1 MSALLGPNGQPIH
14 SNAFKKA
21 PAPQTGPAFGNWA
34 GREGLNYTTMP
45 GGGVLGFDLSRLTLQ
60 DFRVMRD
67 HYQVN
72 ASLTVLQFMLH
83 RLDWRIEC
91 DDEKISDFIEENIRQ
106 VWTRMIR
113 ALSQAY
119 WAGYSPIV
127 IEYENDPQAGS
138 GRGGIVISKF
148 KDLPPEESRVNWK
161 QVEGYAPPGRM
172 PPKFKVYDGIKH
184 MASPDWPIP
193 PENTVWYSLL
203 MENGDFYGKKLLRAA
218 FTPWYF
224 STIIHLFANRYFE
237 RFGEPLP
244 VGRAPYDDDIEVG
257 GHTVNGRDAMLDILT
272 QLRSRGVVV
281 LPSDKDNFGGGGT
294 GNSDYLYDIEYLES
308 QMRGAD
314 FEAYLSRLD
323 EEITLG
329 LFTPFL
335 LLRGASGGGSY
346 SLGVQQMQMYLW
358 MLNALAGDMKEYI
371 DFYVVKRLKDYN
383 FGPNAPRATW
393 EFRQLGKENVETMRA
408 VVQAL
413 VSKGDIKPDIAQLG
427 SIIGLSLEDISDLQK
442 PDDDPDPTLG
452 VDDPNTDDSDPTIDP
467 TAGKD
472 DRVRIRDDR
481 NKPKNA
487 PRSADAPGKAGK
499 QVTARIRGQVENA
512 FRRGTFGVSFA
523 PSLGYRRLFEQSLVA
538 EGADKVTA
546 HEMTERLYE
555 RVEDWMREVISIG
568 PEAFG
573 AAGVDGFMEL
583 FERMLQTEIES
594 LVEPR

>member
-1 MSALLGPNGQPIH
+1 MSVLLGPNGQPIH

-21 PAPQTGPAFGNWA
+21 EPPKTGPAFGNWM
-34 GREGLNYTTMP
+34 GREGLNYATMP
-45 GGGVLGFDLSRLTLQ
+45 GGGVLGFDLSRLSLQ
-60 DFRVMRD
+60 DFRAMRD

-91 DDEKISDFIEENIRQ
+91 ENEKISEFIEDNIRQ

-127 IEYENDPQAGS
+127 IEYENDPQAGG
-138 GRGGIVISKF
+138 GRGGIVINKF

-161 QVEGYAPPGRM
+161 LVEGYAPPGRK

-193 PENTVWYSLL
+193 AENTLWYSLL

-244 VGRAPYDDDIEVG
+244 IGRAPYDDDVEVNG
-257 GHTVNGRDAMLDILT
+257 QTVNGRDAMLEML
-272 QLRSRGVVV
+272 QSLRSRGVVV

-314 FEAYLSRLD
+314 FEKYLARLD

-383 FGPNAPRATW
+383 FGVNAPRATW
-393 EFRQLGKENVETMRA
+393 EFRQLGKENVETIRA

-413 VSKGDIKPDIAQLG
+413 VTNGTVKPDIAQLG
-427 SIIGLSLEDISDLQK
+427 SIIGLSLEDISDLQQ
-442 PDDDPDPTLG
+442 PDDQPDPSLG
-452 VDDPNTDDSDPTIDP
+452 VEDPNADPGADP
-467 TAGKD
+467 SVAPSKD
-472 DRVRIRDDR
+472 TRVRIRDDR
-481 NKPKNA
+481 NKPKDS

-499 QVTARIRGQVENA
+499 QISARIRGQVENA

-523 PSLGYRRLFEQSLVA
+523 PSLGYRRLFEQSLIA
-538 EGADKVTA
+538 EGASKDKA
-546 HEMTERLYE
+546 HELTEAMYE
-555 RVEDWMREVISIG
+555 KIEDWMREVISIG
-568 PEAFG
+568 PDVFANN
-573 AAGVDGFMEL
+573 ADDFMAL
-583 FERMLQTEIES
+583 FDRMLETEIES
-594 LVEPR
+594 LVEPNG